1 MAKPL
6 ILLIDGCSAS
16 GKSSFKNALLQDTG
30 LDLQYVK
37 RYTTRKPRP
46 DDAGNDDYIFISEPE
61 FEAMVEAG
69 EFAEY
74 RHYLFGMAYGLRTD
88 DLREVTESGRNA
100 LGLMNL
106 GAVDMARN
114 SLPDATIV
122 LIDAPLKA
130 IETRLRNRGYHTE
143 EQISERLENARSVR
157 EFKSKYDFVVRNE
170 DGEFESAYQS
180 LINYINETRS
190 QASPVGA

>member
-16 GKSSFKNALLQDTG
+16 GKSSFKNALLEDRS
-30 LDLQYVK
+30 LRLQYVK
-37 RYTTRKPRP
+37 RYTTREPRP
-46 DDAGNDDYIFISEPE
+46 DDAGNDDYIFISQDT
-61 FEAMVEAG
+61 FEAMVEKG
-69 EFAEY
+69 EFAEF
-74 RHYLFGMAYGLRTD
+74 RRYLFDMAYALRTD
-88 DLREVTESGRNA
+88 DLTSVADSGQNA

-106 GAVDMARN
+106 GAVDMARK

-122 LIDAPLKA
+122 LIDAPLHA

-143 EQISERLENARSVR
+143 GQISERLENARSVR

-170 DGEFESAYQS
+170 EGEFDNAYKS
-180 LINYINETRS
+180 LIGFLEESVR
-190 QASPVGA
+190 